1 MANVKKQAKNAKTTK
16 PDLHEEISKFKKEW
30 YARPYADRIKKPAII
45 FAISLSL
52 AIIFSPLPE
61 LAAIPGIVAFFSGF
75 YTIGFALGGRPLHH
89 SEWKGISDS
98 TSIGSGISDST
109 SIGRSISDDAHDR
122 RMSPT
127 YSHLPGN
134 IHHSSSSDYHT
145 SPSYSHLPGNI
156 HHSSSTDH
164 HSSWNS
170 HHSSSSDY
178 HTSPSYLHLPGNIYH
193 NSWNN

>member
-1 MANVKKQAKNAKTTK
+1 MFEKMKQAEKEKRAKR
-16 PDLHEEISKFKKEW
+16 DEEIAKFRAEW
-30 YARPYADRIKKPAII
+30 YARPYLDRLKKPAITFI
-45 FAISLSL
+45 VLLLLGFILMPFFEFIG
-52 AIIFSPLPE
+52 AIIFLGAF
-61 LAAIPGIVAFFSGF
+61 LAGFMTFGIAIGGCPHSSSGD
-75 YTIGFALGGRPLHH
+75 YH
-89 SEWKGISDS
+89 SSSSDYH
-98 TSIGSGISDST
+98 T
-109 SIGRSISDDAHDR
+109 
-122 RMSPT
+122 SPT

-178 HTSPSYLHLPGNIYH
+178 HTSPSYSHLPGNIYH